1 MNNFLLYLLDYLHGT
16 VGNLGIFF
24 LGSFCGISGI
34 LLSVIGISGLISI
47 VEKK

>member
-1 MNNFLLYLLDYLHGT
+1 MKDLLLYLLEYLHVT
-16 VGNLGIFF
+16 IGNLGIFF
-24 LGSFCGISGI
+24 LGSFCGISGV